1 MEKTHQPKQIKNVE
15 SDMGWQW
22 SAILDEMLRER
33 GSIWEVAWMKG
44 EQRLCEDLGRRYK
57 CRGCEAEQARL
68 IKEEPWSPV
77 WSKLC
82 GPSRR
87 EKVEKWP

>member
-1 MEKTHQPKQIKNVE
+1 
-15 SDMGWQW
+15 
-22 SAILDEMLRER
+22 
-33 GSIWEVAWMKG
+33 MKG
-44 EQRLCEDLGRRYK
+44 EQRPCEDLGRRYK